1 MVKLAIGSKIFFFF
15 GERKRFNLW
24 RPLLIIA
31 LYYQTKISIRF
42 WCRQGLNLRSLIQ
55 PSETIG
61 SKLATKETNTI

>member
-1 MVKLAIGSKIFFFF
+1 MVKLAIGSKIFFF

-24 RPLLIIA
+24 RPLLIIT
-31 LYYQTKISIRF
+31 LYYQTKIPIRF

-55 PSETIG
+55 PSETIE